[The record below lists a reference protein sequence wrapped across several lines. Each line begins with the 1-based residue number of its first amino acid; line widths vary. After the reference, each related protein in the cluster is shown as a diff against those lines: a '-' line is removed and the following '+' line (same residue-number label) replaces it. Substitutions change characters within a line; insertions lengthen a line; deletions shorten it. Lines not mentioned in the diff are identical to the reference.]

1 MPAQALPRSL
11 ASPGLLAHVATAKY
25 ADALPLYRQ
34 HQQLKRLGVD
44 LSRTTLATWMVRAG
58 ALVVPLVNLLREEL
72 LERPYLL
79 MDETTVQV
87 LKEPGKGAQSKS
99 QLWAQMSAGPEPPIV
114 LFDYDPTRAGDV
126 PKRLLAGFTGALH
139 TDGYSGYGPV
149 VREQG
154 LVHLACWAHAR
165 RGFTDTLK
173 SLGLNPSKLPPAPPA
188 KSLPPPPSGG
198 APCPERAA
206 PHPHPLRHRTPH
218 PQHPSRPAPPHPA
231 GRERPGAQRPTRLA
245 RRHPAQGA
253 ALRPPGQG
261 HALPRQPMERAGA
274 LL

>member
-1 MPAQALPRSL
+1 
-11 ASPGLLAHVATAKY
+11 
-25 ADALPLYRQ
+25 
-34 HQQLKRLGVD
+34 
-44 LSRTTLATWMVRAG
+44 MVRAG
-58 ALVVPLVNLLREEL
+58 ALVVPLINLLREEL

-114 LFDYDPTRAGDV
+114 VFDSDPTRAGDV

-139 TDGYSGYGPV
+139 TDGYSGCLLE

-173 SLGLNPSKLPPAPPA
+173 SLGLNPNMLPPAPPA
-188 KSLPPPPSGG
+188 KARRALSVLHRIRTLYAIERRIRDTPPDQRHRARQAESVPVLNALRAWLDDTLPKGLPSGPL
-198 APCPERAA
+198 ARPCATSTTSGTRWCASVTTAA
-206 PHPHPLRHRTPH
+206 TASTPTPSRTPSARSASEDATGCS
-218 PQHPSRPAPPHPA
+218 PIPWPAPTPA
-231 GRERPGAQRPTRLA
+231 PGSTR
-245 RRHPAQGA
+245 
-253 ALRPPGQG
+253 
-261 HALPRQPMERAGA
+261 
-274 LL
+274 